1 MSSNLA
7 EQQNQD
13 LAPKDPSL
21 PQAVSDRGIT
31 KEQWR
36 TLMKSLYPGADSSSV
51 LMVIDYCKSRKLDP
65 MKKPCHIVPM
75 RVKDARSG
83 NYEWRDVVMPGVYE
97 LRTTAMR
104 TGEYMGHSKPEY
116 GEMIDH
122 AGVTAPEY
130 CELEIYRWHPGSQ
143 TRIAFPVRVYF
154 RESVATDRNGTA
166 NQRWA
171 KAPIQML
178 TKCAEAAG
186 LREAFPDELGGEMS
200 AEEMIDQAP
209 INDSRAKP
217 ESSNGRAPREPYP
230 DEKLKANAD
239 TFREMIGK
247 GVKTPDGI
255 IAFIENDYELTD
267 DQKRQIHELGAIE
280 GEVEVEEGAS

>member
-1 MSSNLA
+1 MSTNMA
-7 EQQNQD
+7 EQSNQD
-13 LAPKDPSL
+13 LAPAKDPSL

-75 RVKDARSG
+75 RVKDSRSG

-116 GEMIDH
+116 GPPVEY

-130 CELEIYRWHPGSQ
+130 CELEIYRWHPGSK
-143 TRIAFPVRVYF
+143 TKIAFPVRVYF
-154 RESVATDRNGTA
+154 RESVATDKNGNA

-178 TKCAEAAG
+178 TKCAESAG
-186 LREAFPDELGGEMS
+186 LREAFPDEIGGEMS
-200 AEEMIDQAP
+200 AEEMLDQAP
-209 INDSRAKP
+209 IGDEPKDQGGRPEAK
-217 ESSNGRAPREPYP
+217 PYP
-230 DEKLKANAD
+230 DEKLDANAD
-239 TFREMIGK
+239 TFRQMIGK
-247 GVKTPDGI
+247 GVRTPDQI
-255 IAFIENDYELTD
+255 IAWLESDYTLTD
-267 DQKRQIHELGAIE
+267 EQRRRIHEIGALE
-280 GEVEVEEGAS
+280 GEVETEEA